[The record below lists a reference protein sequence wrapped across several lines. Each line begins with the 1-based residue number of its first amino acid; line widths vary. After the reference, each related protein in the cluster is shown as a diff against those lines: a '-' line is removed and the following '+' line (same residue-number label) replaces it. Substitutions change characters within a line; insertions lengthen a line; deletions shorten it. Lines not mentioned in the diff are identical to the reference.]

1 MNTYEQTQEL
11 LNNIEARQQMLEE
24 MLKELI
30 TISWKSNEEIKSQ
43 IRTRELESRTNDDS
57 FKIVHA
63 I

>member
-11 LNNIEARQQMLEE
+11 LNNIEARQQLLEE

-43 IRTRELESRTNDDS
+43 IRTRELESRTNDDT
-57 FKIVHA
+57 FKIAHA

>member
-24 MLKELI
+24 MLKDLI

-43 IRTRELESRTNDDS
+43 IRTRELESRTSDDS

>member
-1 MNTYEQTQEL
+1 MSTYEQTQEL